1 MPPSDRAEDRR
12 RVEVL
17 VEERRLE
24 EAARALEPICESA
37 SATARDWL
45 ILGQLRLQLNQT
57 AAALTALER
66 ADTESPGQASI
77 VNALAHALFSLG
89 RAEDAYA
96 RLQGQIAWTP
106 GDPEIHFNL
115 GYIGEQLQKRDEA
128 CAHYGAALNLD
139 ADHYRARLNRG
150 ALLSDLGTLDDAL
163 ADYEVLVEA
172 YPEDA
177 AAWFSRAEC
186 LVKCRRFV
194 DAAASAERAL
204 AIDPSY
210 VKAMLCKAV
219 ALASCGEVRPAQDL
233 FNAAWAQNRD
243 AASRYGHADDPMS
256 SVPDARAIHVYQEFQ
271 CLYRADWS
279 GYAEFAASFEKYI
292 ASAEGSPSDVSMA
305 FPAMYAPL
313 PAQSRAKVHV
323 AITSAI
329 ASVAG
334 APMPPVLPSGKQRL
348 RVAYLSSKFRA
359 SPSFV
364 LVNGLLEAHD
374 RGRFEI
380 FGYALNPDDGSVERV
395 QSADAV
401 DVFVDLSATNDEE
414 AARRIRGDGIDILID
429 LNGYS
434 NEARPGILA
443 RRPAPLQVNYLGHM
457 HSLYAPWIDYRFTDA
472 VAEPEAA
479 GYSPPEAR
487 VFLPPS
493 YYVYDERRRPSS
505 LAPERTA
512 LGLPQDA
519 FVFCAFSGVAK
530 IEPVVFA
537 AWMAILERV
546 PDSVL
551 WLQDPGDP
559 AKANLRG
566 AAECAGIA
574 PARLC
579 FVGRIEHVKHLERQ
593 QAADLFLD
601 TFTHGAHATG
611 LDALHAC
618 VPLVTRQ
625 GDSLAARV
633 GASLLTAVG
642 LPELISCTTQA
653 YIECACELAHD
664 LDRLAGIRRRLSAT
678 IENDNPFAS
687 ASVATKIEA
696 AFELMWEHHC
706 AGESPADLHTDV

>member
-1 MPPSDRAEDRR
+1 M
-12 RVEVL
+12 
-17 VEERRLE
+17 
-24 EAARALEPICESA
+24 
-37 SATARDWL
+37 
-45 ILGQLRLQLNQT
+45 GQLRLQLNQA
-57 AAALTALER
+57 AAALDALER
-66 ADTESPGQASI
+66 ADAESPGQASS
-77 VNALAHALFSLG
+77 VNALAHSLVSLG
-89 RAEDAYA
+89 RAEEAYSH
-96 RLQGQIAWTP
+96 LQGQIARTP
-106 GDPEIHFNL
+106 GDPELHFNL
-115 GYIGEQLQKRDEA
+115 GYIGEQLQRRDEA
-128 CAHYGAALNLD
+128 CAHYSAALNLD
-139 ADHYRARLNRG
+139 PGHYRARLNRG

-177 AAWFSRAEC
+177 AASFSRAEY
-186 LVKCRRFV
+186 LVKCRRFI
-194 DAAASAERAL
+194 DAAASADRAL
-204 AIDPSY
+204 AIDPNY

-219 ALASCGEVRPAQDL
+219 ALASRGEVRPAQYL
-233 FNAAWAQNRD
+233 FNAAWARD
-243 AASRYGHADDPMS
+243 RDTASHYGHADDPMS
-256 SVPDARAIHVYQEFQ
+256 SVPDARAIHVYQEFH

-279 GYAEFAASFEKYI
+279 GYAESAGSFEKYN
-292 ASAEGSPSDVSMA
+292 ASEEGPPSDISMA

-380 FGYALNPDDGSVERV
+380 VGYALNPDDRSAERIR
-395 QSADAV
+395 SADAV
-401 DVFVDLSATNDEE
+401 DVFVDLSAMNDEE
-414 AARRIRGDGIDILID
+414 AAQRIRGDGIDILID

-434 NEARPGILA
+434 DEARPGIVT

-457 HSLYAPWIDYRFTDA
+457 HSLYAPWIDYRFTDT

-479 GYSPPEAR
+479 GYAPPEAR
-487 VFLPPS
+487 DFLPPS
-493 YYVYDERRRPSS
+493 FFVYDERRRLSTSP
-505 LAPERTA
+505 PERSA

-546 PDSVL
+546 PDLVL
-551 WLQDPGDP
+551 WLLDPGDP
-559 AKANLRG
+559 AKANLRR

-574 PARLC
+574 SARLC
-579 FVGRIEHVKHLERQ
+579 FVGHIEHAKYLERQ

-601 TFTHGAHATG
+601 TFTRGAHTTG

-642 LPELISCTTQA
+642 LPELISCTTEA

-678 IENDNPFAS
+678 IDNDSPFAS
-687 ASVATKIEA
+687 ASVAAKIEA
-696 AFELMWEHHC
+696 AFELMWEGLC
-706 AGESPADLHTDV
+706 TGEAPTDLHTDV